1 MAQTGKNLPAK
12 EETQVRSLCGE
23 DPLEK
28 GMATHSSILA
38 WRIPW
43 TEKPATDFSLQQ
55 DTEDE
60 KELPQTEYLF
70 QAKFYTH
77 LTTPLPHNI
86 LYGIIIP
93 IFQMQEIE
101 LVKDCPTCQR
111 TPSEKV
117 GELWSK
123 TELII
128 QKTSWF
134 SKNTL

>member
-1 MAQTGKNLPAK
+1 MS
-12 EETQVRSLCGE
+12 ETL
-23 DPLEK
+23 
-28 GMATHSSILA
+28 T
-38 WRIPW
+38 
-43 TEKPATDFSLQQ
+43 TDFSLQQ

-101 LVKDCPTCQR
+101 LWKIAQHAREPPARKWVNCGLNL
-111 TPSEKV
+111 S
-117 GELWSK
+117 L
-123 TELII
+123 
-128 QKTSWF
+128 
-134 SKNTL
+134 

>member
-1 MAQTGKNLPAK
+1 MS
-12 EETQVRSLCGE
+12 ETL
-23 DPLEK
+23 
-28 GMATHSSILA
+28 T
-38 WRIPW
+38 
-43 TEKPATDFSLQQ
+43 TDFSLQQ